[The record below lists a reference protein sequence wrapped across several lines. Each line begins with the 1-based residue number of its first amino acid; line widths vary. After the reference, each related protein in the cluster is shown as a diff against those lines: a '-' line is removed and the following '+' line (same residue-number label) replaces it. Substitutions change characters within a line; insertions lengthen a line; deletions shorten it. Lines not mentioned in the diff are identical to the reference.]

1 MNKDTA
7 NMLLATCSI
16 VLASWIER
24 FTKRN
29 KDTKISDIMKSIIK
43 DDIIAKIL
51 VNKIKWAEVDIIIPD
66 ELLLI
71 ISTCTYP
78 PGHAQLMLVDILDTV
93 YDNHDKSIPSGYE
106 ITPED
111 FSNTFKDK
119 FPIIELYP
127 EYETLYDMM
136 WDDQK
141 FKDNEYNSGFMDNK
155 IDTKEFWSKYRNM

>member
-7 NMLLATCSI
+7 NVLLETCSI
-16 VLASWIER
+16 VLASWVER
-24 FTKRN
+24 FAKRN
-29 KDTKISDIMKSIIK
+29 KNTKNSDILKSILK

-71 ISTCTYP
+71 ISICAQR
-78 PGHAQLMLVDILDTV
+78 PGFAQLMLVDILDTI

-111 FSNTFKDK
+111 FGNTFKDK

-127 EYETLYDMM
+127 EYEILYDMM